1 MWKKINLENC
11 LAHITRQSALVG
23 HEPSAGR
30 PAMTISRMC
39 GAGGRTVASK
49 LVDYLQP
56 HAPPG
61 CQWTIFDRQLIEKVL
76 ADHSISVRLADLVR
90 ESSQSVLS
98 DMLDKIRGRPLLA
111 GSDVARKTVETIWR
125 LAEGGYVILIGRGAN
140 IITAKL
146 ENVFHVRLVGS
157 LEKRVERVEEVYD
170 MDRHTAESF
179 IKSQDASKRS
189 YLKEFFGQDIDNAQL
204 YHLVINTDRISYEN
218 AAQLIAGTFLNW
230 SKTLAAPGLA
240 AK

>member
-11 LAHITRQSALVG
+11 LAHINRQSELIG
-23 HEPSAGR
+23 SATSPHR

-56 HAPPG
+56 RAPLG

-76 ADHSISVRLADLVR
+76 ADNSISVRLADMVR
-90 ESSQSVLS
+90 ESSQSVVAEVLN
-98 DMLDKIRGRPLLA
+98 KFRGQPVA
-111 GSDVARKTVETIWR
+111 SSEIARKTIETIWR

-157 LEKRVERVEEVYD
+157 LEKRIQRVEEVYD
-170 MDRHTAESF
+170 MDRRTAESF

-189 YLKEFFGQDIDNAQL
+189 YLKEYFGQDIDNAQL

-218 AAQLIAGTFLNW
+218 TARLIAETFFNW
-230 SKTLAAPGLA
+230 SKTLASPSVT